1 MVKFT
6 KEYSDAFGFPLLG
19 RFANFITEYP
29 VEGSQIQKI
38 CDEDFKATCMKC
50 YPIIVSTGVDPTTY
64 QPSTGCKPINKQ
76 LRELFPVKKVLKPPT
91 TSVVVDES
99 TSSADEDETECV
111 VVRTNIITPPIIPA
125 AAAKKMEDERVV
137 VRTNI
142 ITPPRIPAA
151 AAKKIEASLK
161 CADCSVK
168 DKVIEELKKTIEVT
182 NKRSADLERMHDR
195 QMANNDALC
204 SKMDELVNLNKQYS
218 DKLQA
223 TKAEL
228 EAEKKKSEHRYHL
241 WQNLMKDPDYIAFVE
256 FRKFE
261 TFKRKRTQ

>member
-19 RFANFITEYP
+19 RFASFITEYP

-91 TSVVVDES
+91 TPVAADES

-111 VVRTNIITPPIIPA
+111 VVRTNIITPP
-125 AAAKKMEDERVV
+125 
-137 VRTNI
+137 
-142 ITPPRIPAA
+142 RIPPA

-161 CADCSVK
+161 CAECSVK
-168 DKVIEELKKTIEVT
+168 DKVIEELKKVNQSKDNQI
-182 NKRSADLERMHDR
+182 ADLKKIFDG
-195 QMANNDALC
+195 QIKDSDALC
-204 SKMDELVNLNKQYS
+204 SKMDELVKLNKQYS
-218 DKLQA
+218 DKLQS

-228 EAEKKKSEHRYHL
+228 EAEKKKSEHRYQV
-241 WQNLMKDPDYIAFVE
+241 WQNLMKDPDYQAFLE

-261 TFKRKRTQ
+261 SFKRKRTQ